1 VASDCRREDALTVS
15 RSLERGLDVLQALAE
30 STERNGARLTDL
42 AAATSLDQA
51 TTRRMLES
59 LITAG
64 YCRQNGDTKRYFLS
78 SKVLRL
84 SDRYQAQL
92 SIRDAAHETMLHLRR
107 QFGETVH
114 LGVREGLEVVYVDK
128 LECDNPIALRS
139 GVGQANP
146 LHTTAL
152 GKAVLST
159 MPPGT
164 VTELLNDTTFVA
176 RTARSIRS
184 LEDLLVELAITAQRG
199 YSIDDRENEDM
210 VICVGAPIV
219 DRAGNTIAAV
229 SISGPSFR
237 MDSRIAEIGA
247 GVHEAG
253 RRIGTEV

>member
-1 VASDCRREDALTVS
+1 MS
-15 RSLERGLDVLQALAE
+15 RSLERGLEVLQALAE
-30 STERNGARLTDL
+30 STERSGARLTDL
-42 AAATSLDQA
+42 AAAAGLDQA

-64 YCRQNGDTKRYFLS
+64 YCRQNGDSKRYFLS

-92 SIRDAAHETMLHLRR
+92 SIRDAAHEAMLQLRR
-107 QFGETVH
+107 DFGETVH

-139 GVGQANP
+139 GIGQANP

-152 GKAVLST
+152 GKALLST
-159 MPPGT
+159 MLPAA
-164 VTELLNDTTFVA
+164 VTEVLEGTTFVA
-176 RTARSIRS
+176 RTARSITS
-184 LEDLLVELAITAQRG
+184 LHDLLAELVITAQRG
-199 YSIDDRENEDM
+199 YAVDDRENEQM

-237 MDSRIAEIGA
+237 MEDRVADIGM